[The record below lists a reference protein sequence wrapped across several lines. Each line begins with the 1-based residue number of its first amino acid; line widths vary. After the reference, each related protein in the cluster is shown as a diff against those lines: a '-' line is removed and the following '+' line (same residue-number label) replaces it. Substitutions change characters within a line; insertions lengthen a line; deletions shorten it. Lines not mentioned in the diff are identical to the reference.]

1 MKKISLFLL
10 SLSSFVLAAAPAT
23 QKEAAKQAA
32 PAKSKEVKKQAASQS
47 GKKAKRTAPKL
58 NIICTP
64 ASHVVKEGETVKFA
78 ITSTSDKPISV
89 VISLDGSDQKIFKT
103 LTVKSPAVVTSSLSY
118 PGFLMC
124 TARSYGAVARQAV
137 AVAPEKIRYARKAP
151 ADFDKFWEDSFK
163 EAAKLPLDLK
173 AEPINPNPD
182 YNSFILSCANV
193 NGKRAYAFY
202 AAPKKV
208 KGKIPLMVY
217 FGGGEAYAAGAPY
230 PGKAIQLARR
240 FKQPMAVL
248 YFHLPPYRPAMTWQE
263 ARTIHKKFL
272 KELGLRRYIIINYK
286 DPSPKKFYAYPTIHG
301 CLRLLNAVA
310 ERPEIDKTKV
320 LFSGASHGGKIG
332 AYIAAF
338 FPLKAA
344 FLGVPSSCE
353 INAHLEGRYG
363 SAAKEWKNNWKVT
376 DYFDLVYFAPR
387 IKCPVLV
394 TAGYIDRSCPPTG
407 VYSFYNAIPEGKKTF
422 FAKIRNGHGDSPEG
436 YNEMIN
442 KYLIDQLA
450 DKK

>member
-1 MKKISLFLL
+1 MKRSSLLL
-10 SLSSFVLAAAPAT
+10 FMLCAAALT
-23 QKEAAKQAA
+23 GA
-32 PAKSKEVKKQAASQS
+32 PAQVKTAPAAQ
-47 GKKAKRTAPKL
+47 GKTAPAAQGKKKAKAPEIKITCL
-58 NIICTP
+58 P
-64 ASHVVKEGETVKFA
+64 ASHVAKIGEKITFTV
-78 ITSTSDKPISV
+78 TSNSDLPATV
-89 VISLDGSDQKIFKT
+89 TLSLDGSVKKVFKEIT
-103 LTVKSPAVVTSSLSY
+103 AKAPVSVTHSLDY
-118 PGFLMC
+118 PGFLHC
-124 TARSYGAVARQAV
+124 HVKSGKTVARAGV

-151 ADFDKFWEDSFK
+151 ADFEKFWEDSFK

-217 FGGGEAYAAGAPY
+217 FGGGEAYTAGAPY

-248 YFHLPPYRPAMTWQE
+248 YFHLPPYRPAMTWSE
-263 ARTIHKKFL
+263 ARILHQKFL

-320 LFSGASHGGKIG
+320 LFSGASQGGKIG

-394 TAGYIDRSCPPTG
+394 TVGYIDRSCPPTG

-436 YNEMIN
+436 YNEMIS